1 MNKYLGPLQGYNL
14 ALQISGALLC
24 SVFGSL
30 FGGIW
35 LDRKLGTTPWL
46 TLVLMVLGIA
56 FAMYTIYRIVKE
68 SQNK

>member
-1 MNKYLGPLQGYNL
+1 L

-56 FAMYTIYRIVKE
+56 FAMYTIYRIVNE